1 MHRPPSHARARLALA
16 SLFFALIALLAPGL
30 ALAAGTVTVG
40 NTSPQESSSRWK
52 LNMTI
57 DYGSV
62 PHLAHVP
69 MVFSFEPTALYER
82 SLTDKSPE
90 KPVITTVPLKNQQ
103 GINVSMEVGFS
114 DATGKTHKITKFDVS
129 LKRDN
134 GFEAGEYTMTIRTS
148 DGVKIGSPV
157 KLKLMGDNPVI
168 DRRAISFV
176 GDGKKKPDAKKDE
189 PKADEPKPE
198 PSSDEPK
205 ADEPKAEP
213 AASADPPPAVAPKQ
227 GGCGCRLE
235 GEGDARREPLYGLAG
250 LALVGLFLARRR
262 A

>member
-1 MHRPPSHARARLALA
+1 MHRHTHARARLALA
-16 SLFFALIALLAPGL
+16 SLVVALVALFLPSL

-40 NTSPQESSSRWK
+40 NTSPQESSNRWK

-62 PHLAHVP
+62 PHIAHVP

-157 KLKLMGDNPVI
+157 KLKLMGDNPII

-176 GDGKKKPDAKKDE
+176 GDGKKKPDAKKEE
-189 PKADEPKPE
+189 PKAEDPKPEPASEEPKPE
-198 PSSDEPK
+198 DPKPEAAPS
-205 ADEPKAEP
+205 
-213 AASADPPPAVAPKQ
+213 DPPPAVAPKQ
-227 GGCGCRLE
+227 GGCGCRLV
-235 GEGDARREPLYGLAG
+235 GDDQPLHGLAG
-250 LALVGLFLARRR
+250 LALVGLFVLRRRR
-262 A
+262 ARA